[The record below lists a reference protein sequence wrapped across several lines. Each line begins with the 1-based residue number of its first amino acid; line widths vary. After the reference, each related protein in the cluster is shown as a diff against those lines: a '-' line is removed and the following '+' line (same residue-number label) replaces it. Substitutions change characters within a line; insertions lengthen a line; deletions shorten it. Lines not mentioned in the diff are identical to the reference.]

1 VTDYDPTKS
10 ASGAAVSCARSPHG
24 SLSLVGCVQAPIE
37 PQRHIVPLLPPNC
50 STGAAGCVQL
60 PQDRAQTEDVPI
72 TFTAF
77 AASHHSIRSRRISRM
92 EYATRERHELATPL
106 DSWLRLTHST
116 ASFALSLHCRHRP
129 QHSVTGLL
137 SANKFR
143 WETLGISIPWPSRWG
158 GSCGECNQLRG
169 SSVADYDGD
178 GTSLHAQSDPMG
190 AAQMIPV
197 GTAQ

>member
-1 VTDYDPTKS
+1 MTDYDPTKG
-10 ASGAAVSCARSPHG
+10 ASGAAVSCARSSHG
-24 SLSLVGCVQAPIE
+24 SQSLVGCVQAPIE

-77 AASHHSIRSRRISRM
+77 AASRYSSRRVSRM

-116 ASFALSLHCRHRP
+116 AFFALFH
-129 QHSVTGLL
+129 T
-137 SANKFR
+137 
-143 WETLGISIPWPSRWG
+143 
-158 GSCGECNQLRG
+158 
-169 SSVADYDGD
+169 
-178 GTSLHAQSDPMG
+178 
-190 AAQMIPV
+190 V
-197 GTAQ
+197 GTGRSTL